1 MIVHSPFIV
10 GKTARAIEARALAGA
25 TASAKKKRRKII
37 RLALR
42 DGKVCHWC
50 RREVTFQWEAKN
62 RRQRRRA
69 ATFDHVI
76 TRQAGGSFSVDNG
89 VLACRRCNN
98 VRGNRKYEDFK
109 VLLKEKGIKQLAK
122 EFYRATKKC
131 LTSGHQ
137 CKTMAS

>member
-1 MIVHSPFIV
+1 MIAHSPLIV
-10 GKTARAIEARALAGA
+10 GKTARAVEARALTGA
-25 TASAKKKRRKII
+25 TASAKKKRRKMI

-50 RREVTFQWEAKN
+50 GRHVVFQWEAKN
-62 RRQRRRA
+62 RRQRRRQ

-76 TRQAGGSFSVDNG
+76 TKQAGGSFSVDNG
-89 VLACRRCNN
+89 VLACKRCNN

-122 EFYRATKKC
+122 EFYQATKNC
-131 LTSGHQ
+131 LTSDHKR
-137 CKTMAS
+137 KTMVS